1 MQKVEFHRFKHSIH
15 MSQDNHNLTYTH
27 RDTNTQKYTQTHI
40 SFCVKCMWWIKKN
53 GQNKITMFNA
63 YFEYGQKEVT
73 VCRLRIAK
81 SSSFKK
87 SSKQNQF

>member
-1 MQKVEFHRFKHSIH
+1 
-15 MSQDNHNLTYTH
+15 
-27 RDTNTQKYTQTHI
+27 
-40 SFCVKCMWWIKKN
+40 MWWIKKN